1 MVAAHQKEGG
11 FKREEMARYKGAVC
25 RLCRRVG
32 EKLMLKGDRCFTAK
46 CAVEKRGKPPGPQPK
61 RRRRLSDRALQL
73 IEKQKARYTYGIL
86 ERQFKRFFTRAE
98 RLPGITWEN
107 LLVLLE
113 RRLDNIVYRMGF
125 ADSRSQARQLVQHG
139 HIMVNGRK
147 TDIPSC
153 LIKEGDTISWKE
165 SSTKTEYYKQLLE
178 SIESRSVASWLSLDQ
193 KNLVGQVASLPTPD
207 DIAAKLDGKAII
219 EYYAR

>member
-1 MVAAHQKEGG
+1 
-11 FKREEMARYKGAVC
+11 
-25 RLCRRVG
+25 LCRRVG
-32 EKLMLKGDRCFTAK
+32 DKLMLKGDRCFTAK
-46 CAVEKRGKPPGPQPK
+46 CAVEKRAKPPGRQPK

-73 IEKQKARYTYGIL
+73 MEKQKARHTYGIL

-107 LLVLLE
+107 MLVLLE
-113 RRLDNIVYRMGF
+113 RRLDNIVYRLGF
-125 ADSRSQARQLVQHG
+125 ADSRSQARQLVRHG
-139 HIMVNGRK
+139 HIIVNGHK

-165 SSTKTEYYKQLLE
+165 SSIKTEYYKQLLQ

-193 KNLVGQVASLPTPD
+193 KNLVGQVVSLPTPD
-207 DIAAKLDGKAII
+207 DIEAKLDGKAII
-219 EYYAR
+219 EYYSR